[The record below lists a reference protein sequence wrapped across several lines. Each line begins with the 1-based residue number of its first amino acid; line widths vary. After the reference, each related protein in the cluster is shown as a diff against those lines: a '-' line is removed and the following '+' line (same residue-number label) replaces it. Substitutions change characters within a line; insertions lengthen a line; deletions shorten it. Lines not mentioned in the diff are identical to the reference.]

1 MPPQRKLVASNS
13 PLTSQSSRSPRPFR
27 WPARRLTKTSPS
39 KRPTVFAA
47 NRHELRYVMESS
59 DAATFNGR
67 SGRDDRALAGDST
80 RLAVV
85 AISVSSSTSDMSR
98 STTTPR
104 LRQADHIDVIISKFG
119 REVTRK
125 LRTGQ
130 GAPEDHLRGPFER
143 LLLDVA
149 NDLGL
154 KITPIGETRLPELSI
169 RPDYAINVEGVRVG
183 YVELK
188 KPGHGVPGTWRRP
201 TKHDKEQWQQ
211 LQLLPNV
218 LYSDGQSFGRYN
230 FGKLQGRIARLEPGL
245 DRAGDK
251 LQTVDTEF
259 ARVVTDFLLWEPE
272 RPRTLDELVRLTAN
286 LCRLLRDDVATE
298 LIRERTGQSTGHT
311 FSGLAEDW
319 RHVLFPNLSE
329 KEFADQY
336 AQTVTFALLLARVDG
351 VSFQTRSI
359 SEIARLLGKKHSLMG
374 KALGVLTDQP
384 EEEHSVAL
392 TTMLRVISVVDWSYF
407 PEGSYAMLYEN
418 FLTKYDPALRRK
430 SGVYYTPAPIVS
442 FMTRFVDDI
451 LRERL
456 NRRLGFAEDDVIV
469 VDPAM
474 GTGSFLADVIN
485 RVAKTVSD
493 EEGPGVVTPRLR
505 DLSNRLI
512 GFENQAAP
520 YAVAELRIHS
530 LLKKQHH
537 AEIPLKERRFLT
549 DTLDD
554 PDLQMAPIGSLYD
567 IIKRVRDDANLVKRE
582 EPVMV
587 VIGNPPYRDKIK
599 GSASWIENPSSAS
612 AAPSIEAFR
621 KPGNGKLEY
630 VLANK
635 YVYFWRW
642 ATWKAFDA
650 HRTHPGGVVA
660 MICSAGFTSGPG
672 FAGMREYLRRTTDEG
687 WIIDLSPEGHQPPM
701 ITRVFRGNQQPICI
715 AVFIRHGEMNRD
727 IPARIHRISVAG
739 TFDEKCV
746 ALHQLELNTARWQE
760 CLSGWG
766 DALSPPGDTHWH
778 SMPVT
783 TELMPWSSPGVKPN
797 RTWVYAPSA
806 NILQRRWQ
814 TIVSAEPHEKAP
826 LFAESDGAHLTRIN
840 PPLSGYRH
848 YSYTFSSESGAC
860 PDPVTVGYRS
870 FDRQWLIPDPR
881 LIERPRS
888 SLWAVSGE
896 HQLFVTEQHAHPTGG
911 GPALTFTHLLPDMHH
926 HSGRG
931 GRVLPLY
938 RDAEAKRPNIVP
950 GLLDLLGTKLT
961 QPPTAPD
968 LLAYVAAITAHP
980 GYTERFAKE
989 LKSPGIRI
997 PLTSDA
1003 GLWQHAVDIGR
1014 EVLWLH
1020 TYGERYNDAEAG
1032 RPRGAPKL
1040 RSERPKVQVTI
1051 PDTEADMPDKVD
1063 YDEQNETLQ
1072 VGHGRISP
1080 VPAKVWNYQVSGM
1093 WVIKHW
1099 FGYRKKNPS
1108 GNRKSEL
1115 DHIVATSWTSAMT
1128 TELLDLLNVLGRCV
1142 TLQPRQ
1148 AKLLDEIMK
1157 APQITVA
1164 DLEDAGV
1171 LPVPTAA
1178 AKAPKLTPMHDLLQP
1193 TETPAW
1199 QGLDEP
1205 ANVQVPE
1212 ARQASDDLLDF
1223 HGTLPP
1229 RVDGSRRDRR

>member
-1 MPPQRKLVASNS
+1 MN
-13 PLTSQSSRSPRPFR
+13 
-27 WPARRLTKTSPS
+27 
-39 KRPTVFAA
+39 
-47 NRHELRYVMESS
+47 
-59 DAATFNGR
+59 
-67 SGRDDRALAGDST
+67 
-80 RLAVV
+80 
-85 AISVSSSTSDMSR
+85 R

-104 LRQADHIDVIISKFG
+104 LRQANFIDVAISKFG

-169 RPDYAINVEGVRVG
+169 RPDYAINVEGARVG

-201 TKHDKEQWQQ
+201 TKHDREQWQQ

-251 LQTVDTEF
+251 LHAVDTEF

-272 RPRTLDELVRLTAN
+272 RPRTLDELVRVMAN

-298 LIRERTGQSTGHT
+298 LIRERTGKSTTST

-351 VSFQTRSI
+351 VSFQARSI

-374 KALGVLTDQP
+374 KALGVLTGQP

-392 TTMLRVISVVDWSYF
+392 TTMLRVIGVVDWSYF
-407 PEGSYAMLYEN
+407 PEGSYSMLYEN

-456 NRRLGFAEDDVIV
+456 DRPLGFAEDEVIV

-474 GTGSFLADVIN
+474 GTGSFLAAVIN
-485 RVAKTVSD
+485 RVAQTVSD

-505 DLSNRLI
+505 ALSNRLI

-530 LLKKQHH
+530 LLEKRHH

-554 PDLQMAPIGSLYD
+554 PDLQMLPIGSLYET
-567 IIKRVRDDANLVKRE
+567 IKRVREGANLVKRE

-587 VIGNPPYRDKIK
+587 VIGNPPYLDKIR
-599 GSASWIENPSSAS
+599 GTASWIETPSSTS

-621 KPGNGKLEY
+621 KPGNGRLEY

-650 HRTHPGGVVA
+650 HCDHPAGVVA

-701 ITRVFRGNQQPICI
+701 ISRVFRGNQQPICI
-715 AVFIRHGEMNRD
+715 AVFIRRGEMD
-727 IPARIHRISVAG
+727 GSIPARIHRISVTG
-739 TFDEKCV
+739 TFDEKCT
-746 ALHQLELNTARWQE
+746 ALHQLELDTTRWRE

-766 DALSPPGDTHWH
+766 DALSPPGDTDWQ
-778 SMPVT
+778 SMPVM

-806 NILQRRWQ
+806 DVLRERWR
-814 TIVSAEPHEKAP
+814 TIVSAEPQEKAA
-826 LFAESDGAHLTRIN
+826 LFEESRDANLTKIN
-840 PPLSGYRH
+840 PPLSGCRH
-848 YSYTFSSESGAC
+848 YSYPFSSESGTC
-860 PDPVTVGYRS
+860 PDPVAVGYRS

-881 LIERPRS
+881 LIATARS
-888 SLWAVSGE
+888 SLWAVTGE
-896 HQLFVTEQHAHPTGG
+896 CQLFVTEQHAHSTGG

-938 RDAEAKRPNIVP
+938 RDAEARRSNIVP
-950 GLLDLLGTKLT
+950 GLLEFLGTRLT
-961 QPPTAPD
+961 QVPTAPD
-968 LLAYVAAITAHP
+968 LLAYVAAVTAHP

-989 LKSPGIRI
+989 LKSPGVRI
-997 PLTSDA
+997 PLTCNA
-1003 GLWQHAVDIGR
+1003 ELWARVVDIGR

-1020 TYGERYNDAEAG
+1020 TYGERYVDAETG

-1040 RSERPKVQVTI
+1040 SSERPKVRVTI
-1051 PDTEADMPDKVD
+1051 PDTEEDIPDKID
-1063 YDEQNETLQ
+1063 YDEQSETLK
-1072 VGHGRISP
+1072 VGDGRISP
-1080 VPAKVWNYQVSGM
+1080 VSAEVWNYQVSGM
-1093 WVIKHW
+1093 RVVKHW

-1115 DHIVATSWTSAMT
+1115 DHIVATSWTPAMT
-1128 TELLDLLNVLGRCV
+1128 TELLDLLNVLGGCV
-1142 TLQPRQ
+1142 ALQPRQ
-1148 AKLLDEIMK
+1148 AELLDEIMT
-1157 APQITVA
+1157 APRITVA
-1164 DLEDAGV
+1164 DLKDAGV
-1171 LPVPTAA
+1171 LPVPPAA
-1178 AKAPKLTPMHDLLQP
+1178 AKAPKPRSTPDLWQS
-1193 TETPAW
+1193 TEPPAS
-1199 QGLDEP
+1199 QFPVDP
-1205 ANVQVPE
+1205 ANLQVPE
-1212 ARQASDDLLDF
+1212 ARQASDDLLDM
-1223 HGTLPP
+1223 HRTPTT
-1229 RVDGSRRDRR
+1229 SRQIPTGRRGDLTQ